1 MLQSLSA
8 EGMGPVFPVSS
19 RIFSSRSRRH
29 WWTCPSSSI
38 VLAEGA
44 WGFIHLRRRPGWS
57 VRQQDKVF
65 RVTLKVEDTPLAGIA
80 TDIVQEQLVLR
91 KIGGIDQTEILRR
104 HAPAERFGV
113 THTRGGRAGNKI
125 SFYLMWL
132 SAHRLL
138 LHQQDPSLL
147 WPNHT
152 GHFECTRL
160 ISGDEHARCIQGI
173 SAVDTASG
181 SRGHLWLRG
190 PNSSVSTRCRAIRE
204 VRNAAATRSDT
215 SA

>member
-65 RVTLKVEDTPLAGIA
+65 RVTVKVEDTPLAGIA
-80 TDIVQEQLVLR
+80 TD
-91 KIGGIDQTEILRR
+91 
-104 HAPAERFGV
+104 
-113 THTRGGRAGNKI
+113 
-125 SFYLMWL
+125 
-132 SAHRLL
+132 
-138 LHQQDPSLL
+138 
-147 WPNHT
+147 
-152 GHFECTRL
+152 
-160 ISGDEHARCIQGI
+160 
-173 SAVDTASG
+173 
-181 SRGHLWLRG
+181 SRY
-190 PNSSVSTRCRAIRE
+190 SVP
-204 VRNAAATRSDT
+204 
-215 SA
+215 